1 MSEETLEVHQRDEIG
16 KGFNKKLRREG
27 WIPAVVYG
35 AGKDPIAIK
44 VERTRFLDLLR
55 DTGSE
60 NAVFLLELSGTG
72 KRRHTMVRQIDA
84 DPITN
89 RVLHV
94 DFQRVMMD
102 EVVRVNVPV
111 ELVGIAEGVK
121 THSGVLDFVTREIA
135 IESLPGDIPQSIE
148 LDVTALEIGDHIE
161 TGALSLP
168 KGVTLMDEDDKVV
181 VSIAPPRLEEEEEEE
196 EDLLIETEM
205 EEPEVIGKGKDE
217 DEEGDAEA

>member
-1 MSEETLEVHQRDEIG
+1 MSEATIEVHQRSEIG

-35 AGKDPIAIK
+35 AGKDPVPIK

-55 DTGSE
+55 ETGSE

-72 KRRHTMVRQIDA
+72 KQRHTMVRQIDA

-102 EVVRVNVPV
+102 EAVRVSVPI

-121 THSGVLDFVTREIA
+121 THGGVMDFITREIA
-135 IESLPGDIPQSIE
+135 IESLPGDIPQAIE
-148 LDVTALEIGDHIE
+148 LDVTALEIGDHVE
-161 TGALSLP
+161 TGVLNLP
-168 KGVTLMDEDDKVV
+168 KGVTLMDEADKVV

-196 EDLLIETEM
+196 EDLLIEAEV
-205 EEPEVIGKGKDE
+205 EEPEVIGKGKD
-217 DEEGDAEA
+217 DEEEGGAEA